1 MSFGIVFPPVVS
13 AQITPL
19 NVYRIAEGVTLAGG
33 FASVLIPA
41 TLEYTQGSSF
51 ITNAS
56 TGKYVFTRA
65 GTYRIDMNT
74 GGTLCESSGSAI
86 WAELYDSTN
95 TLIESSTATTGQG
108 CSGSASFMTFTGE
121 VNGYL
126 LVYYRGD
133 PALTTSSAN
142 SSRYQFIITKLS

>member
-1 MSFGIVFPPVVS
+1 MSFGIVFPPVVLPV
-13 AQITPL
+13 TPL

-86 WAELYDSTN
+86 WAELYDSTD
-95 TLIESSTATTGQG
+95 TLVESSTATTGQG

>member
-1 MSFGIVFPPVVS
+1 MSFGIQFPPVVLPV
-13 AQITPL
+13 TPI
-19 NVYRIAEGVTLAGG
+19 NAYRIAEGVTLAGA

-41 TLEYTQGSSF
+41 TLEYTQGTSF
-51 ITNAS
+51 TTNPS

-86 WAELYDSTN
+86 WAELYDSTD
-95 TLIESSTATTGQG
+95 TLVESSTATTGQG

-142 SSRYQFIITKLS
+142 SSRYQFIITKLV